1 MFIVKDCTRNP
12 PYTMVSNDAKNVRDI
27 VIGIT
32 GDEMVG
38 DHVLLHLGHMTFGQ
52 FLVWGQ
58 LFIIKCVPDEDA
70 QALYLKGKTMSNAW
84 HPCQYVDCKLEHDG
98 SWIDGKWYE
107 WEDVHGNREVAR
119 MKLDA
124 IDHFYP
130 HAKIIKEEDVCRYRE
145 LEEGEDNA
153 DH

>member
-1 MFIVKDCTRNP
+1 
-12 PYTMVSNDAKNVRDI
+12 MVSNDAKNVRDI

-58 LFIIKCVPDEDA
+58 LFIIKCVPDEDV

-119 MKLDA
+119 MKSRL
-124 IDHFYP
+124 
-130 HAKIIKEEDVCRYRE
+130 RST
-145 LEEGEDNA
+145 
-153 DH
+153 

>member
-32 GDEMVG
+32 GDEMIG
-38 DHVLLHLGHMTFGQ
+38 DHVLLHLRHMTFGQ

-58 LFIIKCVPDEDA
+58 LFIIECVPDEDV

-98 SWIDGKWYE
+98 SWVDGKMF
-107 WEDVHGNREVAR
+107 VVTAR
-119 MKLDA
+119 L
-124 IDHFYP
+124 
-130 HAKIIKEEDVCRYRE
+130 
-145 LEEGEDNA
+145 LE
-153 DH
+153 

>member
-52 FLVWGQ
+52 FLVWGNYS
-58 LFIIKCVPDEDA
+58 L
-70 QALYLKGKTMSNAW
+70 SN
-84 HPCQYVDCKLEHDG
+84 VF
-98 SWIDGKWYE
+98 
-107 WEDVHGNREVAR
+107 R
-119 MKLDA
+119 MKM
-124 IDHFYP
+124 
-130 HAKIIKEEDVCRYRE
+130 CRHYI
-145 LEEGEDNA
+145 
-153 DH
+153 